1 MRLSLAVQ
9 NNSLSRTSRT
19 SRTDY
24 LVLQAMNAQR
34 PGNKARNRVGIY
46 VFKGIIVVTG
56 VCMMGGHNMCWVGMI
71 CGVKPNMCRVG
82 MICGVKPRTGKG
94 VVITGFILY

>member
-19 SRTDY
+19 NY
-24 LVLQAMNAQR
+24 FVLQATNSQR

-46 VFKGIIVVTG
+46 VFNGIIVVAG
-56 VCMMGGHNMCWVGMI
+56 VCMMGGHNMC
-71 CGVKPNMCRVG
+71 RVG
-82 MICGVKPRTGKG
+82 MRCGVQHN
-94 VVITGFILY
+94 V